1 MAPAMAK
8 ANRAHH
14 QAMRTLPSWAPVVI
28 LPTTPRASLFKFFAI
43 VFVALLAH
51 LGHIVERGGEGALP
65 LRCRSSG
72 LGARVLELHG
82 QRLEVIKLLPDLRFG
97 FASVVLIGNLTVR
110 GPTVLRSLGKQR
122 HVFVRHAADI
132 VHRLGRLGG
141 IKRRDALFHLA
152 AELCCWRYRLF
163 HQIATPTLAQ
173 IIIIS
178 FCITPLHSSPGL
190 GPGFLHPQLVGEVT
204 LVTARIVLAA

>member
-14 QAMRTLPSWAPVVI
+14 QALRTLPSWAPVAI

-51 LGHIVERGGEGALP
+51 LGHVVERGGEGALH
-65 LRCRSSG
+65 LRCRASG

-82 QRLEVIKLLPDLRFG
+82 QRLEVIELRTPLLFG

-132 VHRLGRLGG
+132 VHRLGCLGG
-141 IKRRDALFHLA
+141 IKGS
-152 AELCCWRYRLF
+152 
-163 HQIATPTLAQ
+163 TPF
-173 IIIIS
+173 IIW
-178 FCITPLHSSPGL
+178 
-190 GPGFLHPQLVGEVT
+190 
-204 LVTARIVLAA
+204 